1 VWTTEEWIKSGDIN
15 DWEELAPEVY
25 NSKTRIL
32 QEPVNDIQ
40 KWLWGSSSTSIQ
52 MWRTDQKGFNF
63 LQDFL
68 QTGELGLQ
76 ESEDS
81 VSDELPSLDGALTCF
96 E

>member
-1 VWTTEEWIKSGDIN
+1 MIFK
-15 DWEELAPEVY
+15 
-25 NSKTRIL
+25 
-32 QEPVNDIQ
+32 
-40 KWLWGSSSTSIQ
+40 SSSTSIQ